1 MTESGCLKM
10 MTVKELWDEV
20 QRLKEETIINGFEK
34 PEGVDE
40 FFQENWM
47 QVLDILDDAIYEHL
61 NKR

>member
-1 MTESGCLKM
+1 MESGCLKM
-10 MTVKELWDEV
+10 MNIEDMLARV
-20 QRLKEETIINGFEK
+20 QDLKEACIINGFEK

-61 NKR
+61 SKR

>member
-1 MTESGCLKM
+1 MIDIQEML
-10 MTVKELWDEV
+10 EIV
-20 QRLKEETIINGFEK
+20 QDLKEKTVINGFEK

-47 QVLDILDDAIYEHL
+47 QVLDILDDAIYEYL

>member
-1 MTESGCLKM
+1 M
-10 MTVKELWDEV
+10 MIVKELWDEV

-61 NKR
+61 SKR